1 MTEVRKLALG
11 VPGFDVIS
19 NGGIPEGRST
29 LVAGRSGTGKTL
41 LGLQV
46 ASHLARSGVNT
57 VLLAVEEPP
66 EDLITCADSLGLDM
80 SGAIRAG
87 TIVVS
92 DVTRPMDGPMVVSG
106 EYDISG
112 LMHRVEYLVKQLGA
126 RALVLDSVTALFS
139 PRPPAELLRS
149 LFFQLVHG
157 FRKMGLTSVL
167 LAEGAPDSASVTT
180 LGVEDYVCDMV
191 VLLRNVFD
199 AERRR
204 RSIEINK
211 YRRSAHYKG
220 EYPCAITSRGLTIF
234 PLDAR
239 ENGGERAAERYS
251 SGLPALDAMI
261 SGGLL
266 RDSIAIVRG
275 PTGSGKT
282 LLAGLYARAGALRG
296 ERVSYWGFEE
306 PRAVLLRNFAAIGMP
321 MEDLEAK
328 GLLKV
333 TCSYPEAMGFEDL
346 LVQLRN
352 RLEDYDP
359 SLIVLDSISSI
370 EHSLSDKAFRQ
381 FMVGLASML
390 REHRRSALLT
400 QTIQGGSATEHTAPY
415 LSTIADMIL
424 ALDYSPD
431 DFDLN
436 RTIRVLKMRGSAHTQ
451 TACRLR
457 IGEGGLNIEHFAVKQ
472 ESTRRRSDLRSRQ
485 LEGLHVLVVEDYGD
499 AREATVAALL
509 RDGADVTAVGSASEA
524 LEAAQQHAFDA
535 IVCDLG
541 LPDVDGYTLLERLRG
556 GGGRG
561 ADTPAVAL
569 TGWTLPEE
577 RQRAQRAGFAG
588 FLRKPVALDELRDMV
603 ARLAGASAAA
613 PATRDG
619 GP

>member
-1 MTEVRKLALG
+1 
-11 VPGFDVIS
+11 
-19 NGGIPEGRST
+19 
-29 LVAGRSGTGKTL
+29 
-41 LGLQV
+41 
-46 ASHLARSGVNT
+46 
-57 VLLAVEEPP
+57 
-66 EDLITCADSLGLDM
+66 
-80 SGAIRAG
+80 
-87 TIVVS
+87 
-92 DVTRPMDGPMVVSG
+92 
-106 EYDISG
+106 
-112 LMHRVEYLVKQLGA
+112 
-126 RALVLDSVTALFS
+126 VTALFS

-157 FRKMGLTSVL
+157 VRKIGLTSVL
-167 LAEGAPDSASVTT
+167 LAEGAPDSSSTTT

-239 ENGGERAAERYS
+239 DRGDQGTAERYS

-306 PRAVLLRNFAAIGMP
+306 PRNVLLRNFASIGMP
-321 MEDLEAK
+321 MEELEGK
-328 GLLKV
+328 GVLKV

-352 RLEDYDP
+352 RLEEYDP

-400 QTIQGGSATEHTAPY
+400 QTIQGGTATEHTAPY

-431 DFDLN
+431 DYDMN
-436 RTIRVLKMRGSAHTQ
+436 RTIRVLKMRGSPHAQ
-451 TACRLR
+451 TACRLS

-472 ESTRRRSDLRSRQ
+472 GTSRRHSDPRDRVLA
-485 LEGLHVLVVEDYGD
+485 GLSILVVEDYGD
-499 AREATVAALL
+499 ALQATVAALR
-509 RDGADVTAVGSASEA
+509 RDGADVTAVGNAADA
-524 LEAAQQHAFDA
+524 LQAVRGQPFDL

-541 LPDVDGYTLLERLRG
+541 LPDEDGYSLLQRIRK

-561 ADTPAVAL
+561 AETPAVAL
-569 TGWTLPEE
+569 TGWALPEE
-577 RQRAQRAGFAG
+577 KERARRAGFSA
-588 FLRKPVALDELRDMV
+588 FLRKPAALDELRDTILQV
-603 ARLAGASAAA
+603 SGTA
-613 PATRDG
+613 PASPAARG
-619 GP
+619 GAP